1 MSEEQKGLDIPVV
14 ESRLIWVTQ
23 QEGTLY
29 WDYFKKN
36 WKLGLDM
43 KLSGRLLVYQTQ
55 SPRFDP
61 QSPGFNSPLAL
72 NTRVYDT
79 NKAVN
84 LLKKT

>member
-36 WKLGLDM
+36 
-43 KLSGRLLVYQTQ
+43 
-55 SPRFDP
+55 
-61 QSPGFNSPLAL
+61 
-72 NTRVYDT
+72 
-79 NKAVN
+79 
-84 LLKKT
+84 